1 MHYQCAEKLWSAHRY
16 GHSVFTRRKIIDE
29 VCTIV
34 FWDMISCI
42 LLPEWYITC
51 RLWPQEFQ
59 VRGVTIF
66 STAVEILNMSL

>member
-16 GHSVFTRRKIIDE
+16 GHSVFTRRKTVDE

-42 LLPEWYITC
+42 LLPEWYMTLQALATGISGTRC
-51 RLWPQEFQ
+51 
-59 VRGVTIF
+59 
-66 STAVEILNMSL
+66 